1 MPPEFLQERAALYV
15 AGALSAAE
23 REAFELVL
31 EFHEGVR
38 AEVARLQAI
47 GAELVLAQ
55 TPVAVEPPAPLRER
69 ILQSIAAE
77 SCPPAPDALV
87 VTCPEGRVEWVNES
101 FTGMCGYSLTDLRGR
116 KPGELLQGPA
126 TDRDAVARMRAALRE
141 AQPCRETLANY
152 AKDGSV
158 YRVDVAITP
167 IVDDAGAPR
176 WFVARERR
184 LATH

>member
-1 MPPEFLQERAALYV
+1 MPLDFLNERAALYV
-15 AGALSAAE
+15 AGAMTAAE

-31 EFHEGVR
+31 EFHDGVR

-55 TPVAVEPPAPLRER
+55 APLAAEPPAPLRDR
-69 ILQSIAAE
+69 VLQSIAAE
-77 SCPPAPDALV
+77 SCPPAPAALV
-87 VTCPEGRVEWVNES
+87 VTGPEGRVEWVNNS
-101 FTGMCGYSLTDLRGR
+101 FTGMCGYSLADLRGR

-126 TDRDAVARMRAALRE
+126 TDREAVARMRVALRE
-141 AQPCRETLANY
+141 GKPCHETLNNY
-152 AKDGSV
+152 AKDGSL

-167 IVDDAGAPR
+167 IVDDAGSPR
-176 WFVARERR
+176 WFVARERL

>member
-1 MPPEFLQERAALYV
+1 MPLDFLNERAALYV
-15 AGALSAAE
+15 AGAMTAPE

-31 EFHEGVR
+31 EFHGAVR
-38 AEVARLQAI
+38 AEVARLQVI

-55 TPVAVEPPAPLRER
+55 ASPAVEPPAPLRER
-69 ILQSIAAE
+69 ILQSISAE
-77 SCPPAPDALV
+77 SCPPAPDGLV
-87 VTCPEGRVEWVNES
+87 VTGPEGRVEWVNES
-101 FTGMCGYSLTDLRGR
+101 FTGMCGYSLADLRGR

-126 TDRDAVARMRAALRE
+126 TERDAVARMRAALRE
-141 AQPCRETLANY
+141 GQPCRETLNNY

-167 IVDDAGAPR
+167 IVDDAGSPR